1 MDALTKII
9 EEAVDD
15 RVSVASIL
23 RKALVLAHQL
33 KNDRLKDWVTGELN
47 GYPDREALPEYR
59 SLPVVAVGTFLGPFG
74 SQLNDHPIPAAMM
87 KKGFRDWASRTYMT
101 QPIASLESLINGA
114 TTGEIHVP
122 WPAEVVLLHQTTFL
136 ANKDCVLNRAHQ
148 RISKPAILGIVEIV
162 RNRLLALA
170 LELQR
175 EVGEAEPS
183 PQNPPP
189 ALVEQTVV
197 NTIFGG
203 QTIVYGNLNGDVS
216 QGSCNTILKGNF
228 NALSEHLTEIGIPTE
243 ELPALHEAIEAD
255 RAEQGET
262 SLGTRAKAWIAK
274 AASGTGKAA
283 LKVGQD
289 VATKV
294 ITEAVGRYIGM

>member
-15 RVSVASIL
+15 TVSVASIL

-33 KNDRLKDWVTGELN
+33 HNDRLKDWVSGELN
-47 GYPDREALPEYR
+47 GYPNRELLPDYR

-74 SQLNDHPIPAAMM
+74 SQLNDHPLPAAMM
-87 KKGFRDWASRTYMT
+87 KKGFRDWASRTYMM

-122 WPAEVVLLHQTTFL
+122 WPAEVVILHQTTFL
-136 ANKDCVLNRAHQ
+136 QDKSFALNRAHQ
-148 RISKPAILGIVEIV
+148 RISKPAILGIVENV
-162 RNRLLALA
+162 RNKLLALA

-189 ALVEQTVV
+189 AIVEQTVV

-203 QTIVYGNLNGDVS
+203 QTIVFGNLNGDVS
-216 QGSCNTILKGNF
+216 QGSGNTILKGDF
-228 NALSEHLTEIGIPTE
+228 TALSKHLTEIGVPSE
-243 ELPALHEAIEAD
+243 ELPALQAAIEAD
-255 RAEQGET
+255 QTEEGPQT
-262 SLGTRAKAWIAK
+262 LGTRAKAWITK

-283 LKVGQD
+283 LKIGQD

-294 ITEAVGRYIGM
+294 ITEAVGRYIGV